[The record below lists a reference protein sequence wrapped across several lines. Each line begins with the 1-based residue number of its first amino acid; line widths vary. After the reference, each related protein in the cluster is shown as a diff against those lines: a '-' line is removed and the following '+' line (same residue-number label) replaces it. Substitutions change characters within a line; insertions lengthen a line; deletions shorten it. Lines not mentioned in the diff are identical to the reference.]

1 MEMDARGNNTRIKRH
16 LTVALT
22 SILMLIGGLFSLN
35 GWGQADRGSISGT
48 LTDSTGAVI
57 PGAQVSVTESATGV
71 GYSGGTTNDHGA
83 YQIVNLPIGKYSL
96 VFKKEGFKQFD
107 RNGITVSASQEAKVD
122 VKLQVGGT
130 SETVTVTSDAA
141 VLDSYT
147 GTEST
152 SVQGSAIQE
161 LPLSIAGGR
170 NAQAFAVMVVPSV
183 NVGTG
188 VNGDA
193 SSGISIGGSL
203 SQSNNVMV
211 DGVDADAGY
220 QGGGAASSGW
230 GNASPGVEAV
240 REVQVQTSG
249 IDAES
254 SQTGGGTLQYELK
267 SGTDKLHGSA
277 FGFLTNEA
285 FDANSWSN
293 NYWMAYCNGAGA
305 GSSGQCPAA
314 VAATSTTPSV
324 EGYEQLYR
332 RPTDRLKDWG
342 FSAGGP
348 IWKHHTFIF
357 GAYERYN
364 QNTMAWGA
372 NETTVPTTNMLAG
385 ISASCLPMPVSLG
398 LRRTRLQAAPALA
411 LPTHLPAS
419 PAPPGISMPPAIP
432 STTELSSTP
441 RIPARCFRQHDSL
454 RQHKRPG
461 AGRH

>member
-1 MEMDARGNNTRIKRH
+1 MEMVAKRNNTRSKRP
-16 LTVALT
+16 LTIVLMT
-22 SILMLIGGLFSLN
+22 MLMLFGGAFSPN

-48 LTDSTGAVI
+48 VTDSTGAVI
-57 PGAQVSVTESATGV
+57 ADAQVSITDSATGV
-71 GYSGGTTNDHGA
+71 RFSGGNTNDNGV
-83 YQIVNLPIGKYSL
+83 YQLLNLPVGKYTL
-96 VFKKEGFKQFD
+96 AFERVGFKRYD
-107 RNGITVSASQEAKVD
+107 RSGVTISASQQVKVD
-122 VKLQVGGT
+122 VKLQIGSIT
-130 SETVTVTSDAA
+130 ETVTVTSDAA
-141 VLDSYT
+141 VLDTYT

-152 SVQGSAIQE
+152 TVQGSAIQE

-211 DGVDADAGY
+211 DGVDSDAGY

-230 GNASPGVEAV
+230 GSASPGVEAV

-293 NYWMAYCNGAGA
+293 NY
-305 GSSGQCPAA
+305 
-314 VAATSTTPSV
+314 
-324 EGYEQLYR
+324 
-332 RPTDRLKDWG
+332 
-342 FSAGGP
+342 
-348 IWKHHTFIF
+348 
-357 GAYERYN
+357 
-364 QNTMAWGA
+364 
-372 NETTVPTTNMLAG
+372 
-385 ISASCLPMPVSLG
+385 
-398 LRRTRLQAAPALA
+398 
-411 LPTHLPAS
+411 
-419 PAPPGISMPPAIP
+419 
-432 STTELSSTP
+432 
-441 RIPARCFRQHDSL
+441 
-454 RQHKRPG
+454 
-461 AGRH
+461 